1 MQATRNGVRVGE
13 LRDPDSFAAKLRIL
27 NEDGARRFGD
37 RWQYDVEADVAAYI
51 DIAKK
56 ANPPV
61 PQLFSSTSAS
71 LLPRMLSLWGKV
83 AAAFSDSGCISVPP
97 ALWVDVC
104 A

>member
-56 ANPPV
+56 AQPLV
-61 PQLFSSTSAS
+61 
-71 LLPRMLSLWGKV
+71 
-83 AAAFSDSGCISVPP
+83 SGQFHF
-97 ALWVDVC
+97 D
-104 A
+104 